1 MVPGGQLCGF
11 EGPAEGLGLATF
23 RWLIA
28 RGSHLFPFR
37 TEQLSPSAPMVLG
50 SKGPGRVGRRRFLE
64 RIDGPPI
71 GRPVLLL
78 TSATVSVLATILIVL
93 AVIFALLFVGGLL
106 GARRR
111 DEQNAPVYA
120 RNLAEA
126 DHALEQARAADRGW
140 DREVMED
147 VARAALA
154 REHPETNFERLDLV
168 LVDDRPGVDQ
178 DRAHFEASDGGRQV
192 TVVLGRNES
201 GWAAERVG

>member
-1 MVPGGQLCGF
+1 V
-11 EGPAEGLGLATF
+11 T
-23 RWLIA
+23 
-28 RGSHLFPFR
+28 
-37 TEQLSPSAPMVLG
+37 
-50 SKGPGRVGRRRFLE
+50 
-64 RIDGPPI
+64 
-71 GRPVLLL
+71 
-78 TSATVSVLATILIVL
+78 VLAIILIVL
-93 AVIFALLFVGGLL
+93 AVVLALFFIGGLL

-120 RNLAEA
+120 RHLAEA

-140 DREVMED
+140 DRQVMED

-154 REHPETNFERLDLV
+154 RQHPDTTFDRLDLV

-192 TVVLGRNES
+192 TVILGRGES